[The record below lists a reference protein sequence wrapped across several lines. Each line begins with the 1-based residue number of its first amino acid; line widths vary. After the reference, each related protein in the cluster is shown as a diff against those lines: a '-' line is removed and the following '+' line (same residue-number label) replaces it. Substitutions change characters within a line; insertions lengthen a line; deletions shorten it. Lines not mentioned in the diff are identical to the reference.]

1 MSDDILLT
9 EILGK
14 VGLIRFNRPQV
25 HHALNDA
32 VMNALTAALDGFEA
46 DDGIHCVVLTG
57 SDKAFAA
64 GADIAE
70 MRHMDY
76 LDAYQSNFITRNWER
91 LKTFRKPVIAAV
103 SGVALGGGCE
113 VAMMCDMI
121 FAADTARF
129 ALPEVKIGAMPGAG
143 GTQRLP
149 RAVGKA
155 KAMDLCL
162 TGRMMDAAEAERCG
176 LVSRVLPAGEVL
188 DAALSVAH
196 AMAEHSLPVLLFQSI
211 VRSPVDIGA
220 ASGLIGAGLLSGL
233 AGIALAYSLPY
244 WPWLG
249 KRIDARDHA
258 ASAQVAFRFNSFI
271 GLALAERLA
280 GAQGLLLIAVL
291 IGVCVPLF
299 NVAAVWPMARHGQ
312 HGFARELL
320 RNPLIIATAS
330 GLVANL
336 LGFRIPEWLEPT
348 VSRISAASLAL
359 GLMAAG
365 AGMQFGLLT
374 RSKTLSTAVLAI
386 RHLAQPLIAF
396 ATAQLFALNPVQTT
410 VLLAFSALPTASTC
424 YVLAAR
430 MGYNGPYVA
439 GLVTLSTL
447 LGMVSLPFALGV
459 LGG

>member
-1 MSDDILLT
+1 MNYAQLLLPDFTLILFGYLVCRYT
-9 EILGK
+9 PL
-14 VGLIRFNRPQV
+14 NRSVWQPV
-25 HHALNDA
+25 ESL
-32 VMNALTAALDGFEA
+32 VY
-46 DDGIHCVVLTG
+46 
-57 SDKAFAA
+57 
-64 GADIAE
+64 
-70 MRHMDY
+70 Y
-76 LDAYQSNFITRNWER
+76 LLF
-91 LKTFRKPVIAAV
+91 
-103 SGVALGGGCE
+103 
-113 VAMMCDMI
+113 
-121 FAADTARF
+121 
-129 ALPEVKIGAMPGAG
+129 
-143 GTQRLP
+143 
-149 RAVGKA
+149 
-155 KAMDLCL
+155 
-162 TGRMMDAAEAERCG
+162 
-176 LVSRVLPAGEVL
+176 
-188 DAALSVAH
+188 
-196 AMAEHSLPVLLFQSI
+196 PVLLFQSI
-211 VRSPVDIGA
+211 VKSPVDIGA
-220 ASGLIGAGLLSGL
+220 ASGLIGAGVLSGL
-233 AGIALAYSLPY
+233 AGIALAYSLPH

-249 KRIDARDHA
+249 QRIDARDHA

-299 NVAAVWPMARHGQ
+299 NVAAIWPMARHGQ

-336 LGFRIPEWLEPT
+336 LGFRIPVWIEPA

-396 ATAQLFALNPVQTT
+396 AMAQLFALNPVQTT

-447 LGMVSLPFALGV
+447 LGVVSLPFALGF
-459 LGG
+459 LR